1 MGSLVSD
8 DNEDNDENNDDND
21 DDINDDNEGDL
32 AWAALVSCMVSERT
46 ASLSTSPPRPC
57 NEYRLSFYLCFILYQ

>member
-21 DDINDDNEGDL
+21 DDINADNEDDL

-46 ASLSTSPPRPC
+46 ASLSTSPPRP
-57 NEYRLSFYLCFILYQ
+57 